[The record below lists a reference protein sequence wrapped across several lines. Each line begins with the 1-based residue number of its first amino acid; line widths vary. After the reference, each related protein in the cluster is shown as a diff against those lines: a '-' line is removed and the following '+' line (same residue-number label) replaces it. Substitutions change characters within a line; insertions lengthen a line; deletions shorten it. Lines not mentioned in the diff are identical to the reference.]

1 MFRPSKNTYELF
13 NLDENNHGWERFGEN
28 HGDKY
33 AAPGTEFNVYGDGVY
48 ISDSPLGP
56 YRYAPNNPI
65 SYKSDGFMNGAGHG
79 STVIGPK
86 NKYWHFAS
94 MAVSINVNWERR
106 ICMFPIYFDKDRLMY
121 TNTSF
126 DDYPHYTPAIARK
139 MGEFTEWMLIS
150 YKKSVKA
157 SSYYDKY
164 KPENI
169 VDENVKTFWITEKN
183 DDKQWI
189 EIDLL
194 NIGTVYAIQ
203 INYHDYQSNIYGK
216 VKGLYHSYF
225 IEDVPNDYVEL
236 DFPQIVRY
244 IRYKNIHVPTPK
256 LSISDLRIFG
266 RGHGQVPV
274 KIKNLVVNRYTD

>member
-1 MFRPSKNTYELF
+1 
-13 NLDENNHGWERFGEN
+13 
-28 HGDKY
+28 
-33 AAPGTEFNVYGDGVY
+33 
-48 ISDSPLGP
+48 
-56 YRYAPNNPI
+56 
-65 SYKSDGFMNGAGHG
+65 
-79 STVIGPK
+79 
-86 NKYWHFAS
+86 
-94 MAVSINVNWERR
+94 
-106 ICMFPIYFDKDRLMY
+106 MY

-126 DDYPHYTPAIARK
+126 GDYPHYAPAIAGK
-139 MGEFTEWMLIS
+139 MGEFTGWMLIS

-169 VDENVKTFWITEKN
+169 VDENVKTFWIAEKN

-216 VKGLYHSYF
+216 VQGLYHSYF
-225 IEDVPNDYVEL
+225 IEGSIDEKNWSILVDRKNDYKDVPNDYVEL

-244 IRYKNIHVPTPK
+244 IRYKNI
-256 LSISDLRIFG
+256 
-266 RGHGQVPV
+266 
-274 KIKNLVVNRYTD
+274 